1 MSNAIS
7 IGLLAR
13 ETGVKVPT
21 IRYYESIGLLPP
33 PPRTR
38 SNRRL
43 YDRDAAKRLRF
54 VRHAR
59 ELGFDVDAIRQLLQ
73 LADRPEQP
81 CDRVDA
87 IARRQV
93 SDIDSKIASL
103 VAMRSEIRR
112 MLAECGQ
119 QRIGDC
125 RILDGLAHRGS

>member
-1 MSNAIS
+1 MSKAIS

-21 IRYYESIGLLPP
+21 IRYYESIGLLAP

-43 YDRDAAKRLRF
+43 YDRDAAKRLQF
-54 VRHAR
+54 IRHAR
-59 ELGFDVDAIRQLLQ
+59 ELGFDLDAVRQLLQ

-87 IARRQV
+87 IALRQV
-93 SDIDSKIASL
+93 ADIDSKIANL
-103 VAMRSEIRR
+103 IAMRSEIKR
-112 MLAECGQ
+112 MLEECQ
-119 QRIGDC
+119 QGRIGEC
-125 RILDGLAHRGS
+125 RILDGLAHHRI